1 MNPHALHREE
11 KPEQEYYSFILFVI
25 SNGTNSERA
34 RENLERL
41 CKEWMPG
48 HHEIKVVD
56 VVEQFDIALDY
67 NILLTP
73 AVVVKKPEPQITIHG
88 DLSNASKFV
97 DALNLDKGREDDS

>member
-1 MNPHALHREE
+1 MKPHALHREE

-25 SNGTNSERA
+25 NDGANSERA

-41 CKEWMPG
+41 CKEWIPRR
-48 HHEIKVVD
+48 HEIKVVD
-56 VVEQFDIALDY
+56 VVEQFEVALDY

-73 AVVVKKPEPQITIHG
+73 AVVVKDPEPRITIHG

-97 DALNLDKGREDDS
+97 DALNLDRGRKDDN